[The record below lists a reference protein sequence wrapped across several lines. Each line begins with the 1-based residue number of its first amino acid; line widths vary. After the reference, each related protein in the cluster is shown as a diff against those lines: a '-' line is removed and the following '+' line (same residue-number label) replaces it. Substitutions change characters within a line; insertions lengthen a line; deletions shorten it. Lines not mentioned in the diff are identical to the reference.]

1 MKVFI
6 TRDIK
11 ETDFFKTALKEIG
24 FAVFGQSLIEFS
36 SVPFGLDTDFD
47 WLFFYSKNGIRFFF
61 NQLTGN
67 DASIISNKKIGAIGK
82 GTAQFLKRYYQHEAD
97 FVGNGEPLETARA
110 FAQIAAGTSVIFP
123 RARTSQKSI
132 QEQLSNI
139 VTAIDLVIYENQPKT
154 DVSIPNADILVM
166 TSPLNTRTY
175 FNQHPLIA
183 GQQVIAI
190 GNTTATQLRQLGIQD
205 FVIAKQPT
213 EKGLID
219 AVISIAPKPD

>member
-110 FAQIAAGTSVIFP
+110 FAQIAVGTRVIFP

-139 VTAIDLVIYENQPKT
+139 VTAIDLVTYENQPKT

-175 FNQHPLIA
+175 FNRYPLIA